1 MKAERIEYDNR
12 RLYLVFE
19 CMDMSLT
26 QYIKKRGRKGLI
38 KLDEKHEI
46 LTIMKQLLLG
56 LQYMHDVLG
65 IMHRDL
71 KPDNIMISENPL
83 QIKII
88 DFGTCKDLTVE

>member
-1 MKAERIEYDNR
+1 MKTERIEYDNR

-26 QYIKKRGRKGLI
+26 QYIKKKGRKNLV

-46 LTIMKQLLLG
+46 LTIMRQLLLG

-71 KPDNIMISENPL
+71 KPDNIMVTENPL
-83 QIKII
+83 
-88 DFGTCKDLTVE
+88 